1 MSQNKQKEKEKRV
14 EIRNAED
21 TERPMPTSTRS
32 MLTLKPLPKIDPKDK
47 GKKMI
52 DEEARKVQEEWKAK
66 EEKKRLAKEE
76 ATKVALT
83 NEYDFIHARINTD
96 KILAE
101 ELQKEERENLPLN
114 KEQNFFMIPLLHKG
128 NFLLNKGVKRPWKR
142 RGLNEEGFNKT
153 QEKKTQQWHLPE
165 QEVTSARYKERKS
178 GPNEDDVG
186 KGHRPQPVDDS
197 DDEHKQCIRLLHKVS
212 SPDRNYLVIYRVNG
226 HFRAFNYL
234 MENNQQEWEIVRWRL
249 YEACRV
255 CILELKDGTVIYMLV
270 ERRYPLSKELL
281 QQMLDLGLEGWKRI
295 GNCLHYNWKD
305 LSKQKYIIMRSN
317 VENGLMKGL
326 GVGKPPHNKW
336 SSVLH
341 ALTWH

>member
-1 MSQNKQKEKEKRV
+1 MMTYLKHVRGKKHSDLKTKSFDEIQVLYEKIKRSDDSFIAIGSAEDEKMIKEMNEQAVDASKKRV
-14 EIRNAED
+14 KKDDNVKREIKEEEGTKKRNLGK
-21 TERPMPTSTRS
+21 R
-32 MLTLKPLPKIDPKDK
+32 
-47 GKKMI
+47 KKM
-52 DEEARKVQEEWKAK
+52 KS
-66 EEKKRLAKEE
+66 KKRKFTSKDDKELRLC
-76 ATKVALT
+76 LT
-83 NEYDFIHARINTD
+83 IA
-96 KILAE
+96 
-101 ELQKEERENLPLN
+101 
-114 KEQNFFMIPLLHKG
+114 
-128 NFLLNKGVKRPWKR
+128 
-142 RGLNEEGFNKT
+142 
-153 QEKKTQQWHLPE
+153 
-165 QEVTSARYKERKS
+165 
-178 GPNEDDVG
+178 PNEDKEVDYEILD
-186 KGHRPQPVDDS
+186 KKYPIIEWRSEYLTTKPQY
-197 DDEHKQCIRLLHKVS
+197 DETKEVEYVYLNVVIRS
-212 SPDRNYLVIYRVNG
+212 NRQRRY
-226 HFRAFNYL
+226 FYL